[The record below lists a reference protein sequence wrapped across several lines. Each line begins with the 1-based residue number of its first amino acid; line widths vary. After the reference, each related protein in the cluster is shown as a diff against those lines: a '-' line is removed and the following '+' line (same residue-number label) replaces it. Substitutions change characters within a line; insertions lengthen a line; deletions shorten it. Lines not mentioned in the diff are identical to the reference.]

1 MKIRKVIIALLL
13 VAGIIGTNIYDV
25 RNIYASAE
33 DTRITTSKEHIEVKI
48 ISVSKKQIKIKI
60 KNNGEQDFWF
70 SELFSLKKRQNG
82 KWKKVKFSDDAL
94 FRKTITVEGGK
105 SITVKLKWKR
115 FFDKKLSKGKYKIKF
130 IRSKTFKIK

>member
-13 VAGIIGTNIYDV
+13 IAGILGTNIYDV

-33 DTRITTSKEHIEVKI
+33 DTRITTSKEHIEVK
-48 ISVSKKQIKIKI
+48 IKIKI